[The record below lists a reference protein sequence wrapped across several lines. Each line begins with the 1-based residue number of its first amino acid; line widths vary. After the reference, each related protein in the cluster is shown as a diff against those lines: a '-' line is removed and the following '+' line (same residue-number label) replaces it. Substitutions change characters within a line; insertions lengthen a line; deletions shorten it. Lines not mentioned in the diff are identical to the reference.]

1 MVEHFV
7 YTEGVG
13 SSSLLPPK
21 AFVERHSKDA
31 ALVFGVGGF
40 GDLLYIFYSGHLK
53 AHLAQQNLQATVT
66 RSPEQALEIRLQLAT
81 RTAGA
86 TSE

>member
-13 SSSLLPPK
+13 SSSLSPPK

-31 ALVFGVGGF
+31 ALVFGVGDF
-40 GDLLYIFYSGHLK
+40 GDLLYIFYSGGMLLK
-53 AHLAQQNLQATVT
+53 PKIRKSNIRFA
-66 RSPEQALEIRLQLAT
+66 SIRL
-81 RTAGA
+81 
-86 TSE
+86 